1 MSYNKKTW
9 QTGDTITAEA
19 LNNLEQGCDDANV
32 GPLAMVATLGVN
44 ESSKK
49 TLTMNKTAE
58 EVYEAAAAG
67 RLFKVSFAVSENNSF
82 ECILAIGAIKRNDG
96 GNVSYQFRADTD
108 TMYFGDDLAADDP
121 VVLTEV

>member
-32 GPLAMVATLGVN
+32 GPLAVVATLGVN

-67 RLFKVSFAVSENNSF
+67 RLIKLSFAISESVSV
-82 ECILAIGAIKRNDG
+82 ECVLAVGAIKNTDG
-96 GNVSYQFRADTD
+96 GTVAYQFRADTD
-108 TMYFGDDLAADDP
+108 ATYFCNNLAADDP
-121 VVLTEV
+121 VVMTEV